1 MASKLRR
8 LLAPAGLAV
17 CLAVG
22 FAAGA
27 VDQHSTADAAA
38 GAPANRQ
45 ALHDNMRELW
55 AGEHIVWTRCYIIS
69 AGTLPDNLPDT
80 ADTAARLLA
89 NQKAIGN
96 AFKPFYGDEAGDAL
110 AGLLRQHILI
120 AVDLIDAVKADN
132 AVAIQQASDAWYAN
146 AHDIAV
152 LLNSLNPEN
161 WPVDAVEAL
170 LDQHLNLTATEAV
183 ARITSTGS
191 YEPDIKAYDAVHGQ
205 ILQLADALSDGII
218 AQFPQKFAR

>member
-8 LLAPAGLAV
+8 VLAPAGLAI

-27 VDQHSTADAAA
+27 LDQHSTADAAR

-45 ALHDNMRELW
+45 ALHDQMRQLW
-55 AGEHIVWTRCYIIS
+55 AGDHIVWTRCYIIS
-69 AGTLPDNLPDT
+69 AGTLPEPLPDT
-80 ADTAARLLA
+80 GDTAARLLA
-89 NQKAIGN
+89 NQRAIGN

-120 AVDLIDAVKADN
+120 AVDLIAAVKAND
-132 AVAIQQASDAWYAN
+132 AAAIQKASDAWYAN

-152 LLNSLNPEN
+152 LLNSLNPDN
-161 WPVDAVEAL
+161 WPLEAVEGL
-170 LDQHLNLTATEAV
+170 LTDHLDLTATEAV
-183 ARITSTGS
+183 ARITSTGD
-191 YEPDIKAYDAVHGQ
+191 YKPDIEAYDDVHAQ
-205 ILQLADALSDGII
+205 ILQLADALSAGII
-218 AQFPQKFAR
+218 AQFPQRFAR